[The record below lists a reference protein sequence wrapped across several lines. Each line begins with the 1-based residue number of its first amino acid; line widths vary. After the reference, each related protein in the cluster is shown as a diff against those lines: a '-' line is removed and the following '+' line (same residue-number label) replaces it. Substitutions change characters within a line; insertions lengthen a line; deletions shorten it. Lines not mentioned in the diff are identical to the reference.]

1 MRNFAITVGRW
12 NGVWAW
18 LWYADVMQESDDVPY
33 VSFNALTK
41 RGALRKARRYI
52 RRLTSPIEE
61 KQAIIYA
68 YDESTFKLE
77 EIDV

>member
-12 NGVWAW
+12 YGVWAW

-52 RRLTSPIEE
+52 RRLTSPIED
-61 KQAIIYA
+61 KRAKIFV
-68 YDESTFKLE
+68 YDENTFKLE
-77 EIDV
+77 EVDV

>member
-1 MRNFAITVGRW
+1 MRNFAIVVGRW
-12 NGVWAW
+12 YGVWAW
-18 LWYADVMQESDDVPY
+18 VWYADVMQESDDVPY

-52 RRLTSPIEE
+52 RRLTSPIED

-68 YDESTFKLE
+68 YDESTFKISL
-77 EIDV
+77 DF

>member
-1 MRNFAITVGRW
+1 MRNFAIVVGRW
-12 NGVWAW
+12 YGVWAW

-41 RGALRKARRYI
+41 HGALRKARRYI
-52 RRLTSPIEE
+52 RRLTSPIED